1 MGRRVTI
8 QGDDG
13 SFGAYVADGKTPN
26 GGQAGPAI
34 VVIQEI
40 FGVNKV
46 MRDIA
51 DSLAEEGYTAIVPDL
66 FWRIEPG
73 IDITDQTD
81 AEWEKAFSYFKAFNV
96 DKGVEDIAST
106 LDWARSQGHKHVG
119 AVGYCLGGLLAYLT
133 GTRTTIDAVAG
144 YYGVGIDNYL
154 AEAGKATKPI
164 LLHVAEED
172 GFVSKDSQAKMKSSL
187 TEYNYKLYWYPG
199 RDHAFAREGGKHYHA
214 ADAKLANDRTLDHFR
229 KHLGQG

>member
-8 QGDDG
+8 QGKDG
-13 SFGAYVADGKTPN
+13 SFGAYVADGKTK
-26 GGQAGPAI
+26 GGPAI

-51 DSLAEEGYTAIVPDL
+51 DSLAEEGYTAVVPDL

-96 DKGVEDIAST
+96 DKGVEDIAAT
-106 LDWARSQGHKHVG
+106 IDWVRSQGHSKVG

-133 GTRTTIDAVAG
+133 GTRTSIDATVG

-154 AEAGKATKPI
+154 GEAGKAKKPV

-172 GFVSKDSQAKMKSSL
+172 GFVSKDSQGKMKAGL
-187 TEYNYKLYWYPG
+187 TGPNYQLFWYPG
-199 RDHAFAREGGKHYHA
+199 RDHAFARDGGKHYHRE
-214 ADAKLANDRTLDHFR
+214 DANKANDRTMDFFR
-229 KHLGQG
+229 KHLG

>member
-8 QGDDG
+8 QGKDG
-13 SFGAYVADGKTPN
+13 SFEAYVADGPS
-26 GGQAGPAI
+26 GGPAI

-46 MRDIA
+46 MRDITDDLGA
-51 DSLAEEGYTAIVPDL
+51 KGFTAVCPDL
-66 FWRIEPG
+66 FWRIQPG

-96 DKGVEDIAST
+96 DMGVADIAAT
-106 LDWARSQGHKHVG
+106 VDWVRVQGHAKVG

-133 GTRTTIDAVAG
+133 ATRTSADATVS

-154 AEAGKATKPI
+154 GEAATAKKPA

-172 GFVSKDSQAKMKSSL
+172 GFVSKDSQAKMRAGL
-187 TEYNYKLYWYPG
+187 TAPNFQLYWYPG
-199 RDHAFAREGGKHYHA
+199 RDHAFARAGGKNYDP
-214 ADAKLANDRTLDHFR
+214 ADAALANQRSLDFFR
-229 KHLGQG
+229 RHLG

>member
-8 QGDDG
+8 QGSDG
-13 SFGAYVADGKTPN
+13 SFGAYVADGKTK
-26 GGQAGPAI
+26 GGPAI

-96 DKGVEDIAST
+96 DKGIEDIAAT
-106 LDWARSQGHKHVG
+106 IEWVRAQGHRHVG

-133 GTRTTIDAVAG
+133 GTRTSIDATVG

-154 AEAGKATKPI
+154 GEAAKAKKPV

-172 GFVSKDSQAKMKSSL
+172 GFVSKDSQAKMKAGL
-187 TEYNYKLYWYPG
+187 TGPNYQLFWYPG
-199 RDHAFAREGGKHYHA
+199 RDHAFARDGGKHYHRE
-214 ADAKLANDRTLDHFR
+214 DASKANDRTMEFFG
-229 KHLGQG
+229 KHLG

>member
-8 QGDDG
+8 NGKDG
-13 SFGAYVADGKTPN
+13 SFGAYVADARKPG
-26 GGQAGPAI
+26 GPAI
-34 VVIQEI
+34 LVIQEI

-51 DSLAEEGYTAIVPDL
+51 DFYAEEGYTAVCPDL

-96 DKGVEDIAST
+96 DTGVADIQAT
-106 LDWARSQGHKHVG
+106 IDWLHAEGHKQVG

-133 GTRTTIDAVAG
+133 ATRTDADATVS

-154 AEAGKATKPI
+154 GEAGNARQPA
-164 LLHVAEED
+164 LLHIAEED
-172 GFVSKDSQAKMKSSL
+172 GFVSKESQARMKAGL
-187 TEYNYKLYWYPG
+187 TAPNFQLYSYPG
-199 RDHAFAREGGKHYHA
+199 RDHAFARDGGKHFHPG
-214 ADAKLANDRTLDHFR
+214 DARKANDRTMDFFG
-229 KHLGQG
+229 KHLR

>member
-8 QGDDG
+8 QGKDG
-13 SFGAYVADGKTPN
+13 SFSAYVADAKTKN
-26 GGQAGPAI
+26 GPAI

-51 DSLAEEGYTAIVPDL
+51 DSLAEEGYTAVVPDL

-106 LDWARSQGHKHVG
+106 IAWVRAKGHKRVG
-119 AVGYCLGGLLAYLT
+119 AEGYCLGGLLAYLT
-133 GTRTTIDAVAG
+133 GTRTDIDATVG

-154 AEAGKATKPI
+154 DEATRAKNPV
-164 LLHVAEED
+164 LLHIAEED
-172 GFVSKDSQAKMKSSL
+172 GFVSKDSQAKMKAGL
-187 TEYNYKLYWYPG
+187 TVPNYQLFWYPG
-199 RDHAFAREGGKHYHA
+199 RDHAFARDGGKHYHRE
-214 ADAKLANDRTLDHFR
+214 DANKANDRTMDFFG
-229 KHLGQG
+229 KHLG

>member
-1 MGRRVTI
+1 MGRNVTI
-8 QGDDG
+8 QGKDG
-13 SFGAYVADGKTPN
+13 SFGAYVADGKTT
-26 GGQAGPAI
+26 GGPAI
-34 VVIQEI
+34 LVIQEI

-51 DSLAEEGYTAIVPDL
+51 DSLAEEGYTAVAPDL

-106 LDWARSQGHKHVG
+106 IDWVRTQGHRPVG

-133 GTRTTIDAVAG
+133 GTRTDIDASVG

-154 AEAGKATKPI
+154 GEAGKAKKPI

-172 GFVSKDSQAKMKSSL
+172 GFVSKDSQAKMKADL
-187 TEYNYKLYWYPG
+187 TGPNFQLFWYPG

-214 ADAKLANDRTLDHFR
+214 GDAAAANKRTLDFFR
-229 KHLGQG
+229 RTLGG

>member
-8 QGDDG
+8 NGKDG
-13 SFGAYVADGKTPN
+13 PFGAYVADARKPG
-26 GGQAGPAI
+26 GPAI
-34 VVIQEI
+34 LVIQEI

-51 DSLAEEGYTAIVPDL
+51 DVFAEEGYTAVCPDL
-66 FWRIEPG
+66 FWRIAPG

-96 DKGVEDIAST
+96 DKGVEDIQST
-106 LDWARSQGHKHVG
+106 IDWMHSQGHGQVG

-133 GTRTTIDAVAG
+133 ATRTDADATVS

-154 AEAGKATKPI
+154 GEAGKARKPA
-164 LLHVAEED
+164 LLHIAEED
-172 GFVSKDSQAKMKSSL
+172 GFVSKESQAKMKAGL
-187 TEYNYKLYWYPG
+187 TAPNFQLYSYPG
-199 RDHAFAREGGKHYHA
+199 RDHAFARDGGKHFHPG
-214 ADAKLANDRTLDHFR
+214 DARKANDRTMDFFR
-229 KHLGQG
+229 KHLT

>member
-8 QGDDG
+8 QGKDG
-13 SFGAYVADGKTPN
+13 SFGAYVADGKTK
-26 GGQAGPAI
+26 GGPAI

-51 DSLAEEGYTAIVPDL
+51 DSLAEEGYTAVVPDL

-96 DKGVEDIAST
+96 DKGVEDIAAT
-106 LDWARSQGHKHVG
+106 IDWVRSQGHSKVG

-133 GTRTTIDAVAG
+133 GTRTSIDATVG

-154 AEAGKATKPI
+154 GEAGKAKKPV

-172 GFVSKDSQAKMKSSL
+172 GFVSKDSQAKMKAGL
-187 TEYNYKLYWYPG
+187 TGPNYQLFWYPG
-199 RDHAFAREGGKHYHA
+199 RDHAFARNGGKHYHRE
-214 ADAKLANDRTLDHFR
+214 DANKANDRTMDFFR
-229 KHLGQG
+229 KHLG

>member
-1 MGRRVTI
+1 MGRTVKI
-8 QGDDG
+8 KGKDG
-13 SFGAYVADGKTPN
+13 AFGAYVADARKPG
-26 GGQAGPAI
+26 GPAM

-51 DSLAEEGYTAIVPDL
+51 DFYAEEGYTAVCPDL

-96 DKGVEDIAST
+96 DKGVEDIQST
-106 LDWARSQGHKHVG
+106 LDWVHAQGHKQAG

-133 GTRTTIDAVAG
+133 ATRTDADATVS

-154 AEAGKATKPI
+154 GEAGKARKPA
-164 LLHVAEED
+164 LLHIAEED
-172 GFVSKDSQAKMKSSL
+172 GFVSKDSQAKMKAGL
-187 TEYNYKLYWYPG
+187 TSPNFQLYSYPG
-199 RDHAFAREGGKHYHA
+199 RDHAFARDGGKHFHL
-214 ADAKLANDRTLDHFR
+214 ADATMANQRTMDFFS
-229 KHLGQG
+229 KHLR

>member
-1 MGRRVTI
+1 MMEIETLGNDAIFSAYRAAPER
-8 QGDDG
+8 
-13 SFGAYVADGKTPN
+13 GAEA
-26 GGQAGPAI
+26 AI
-34 VVIQEI
+34 IVIQEI

-51 DSLAEEGYTAIVPDL
+51 DGLAEQGYTAVAPDL

-96 DKGVEDIAST
+96 EKGIEDIAAT
-106 LDWARSQGHKHVG
+106 IAWVRAQGHGKVG

-133 GTRTTIDAVAG
+133 ATRTDVDASVG

-154 AEAGKATKPI
+154 GEAGKAKKPV
-164 LLHVAEED
+164 LLHIAEED
-172 GFVSKDSQAKMKSSL
+172 GFVSKESQAKMKSAL
-187 TEYNYKLYWYPG
+187 TAPNFTLHSYPG
-199 RDHAFAREGGKHYHA
+199 RDHAFAREGGKHYHKE
-214 ADAKLANDRTLDHFR
+214 DATTANRRTLDFFS
-229 KHLGQG
+229 KHLR